1 MPLIGKDYQKGYIY
15 GIYFNDQL
23 LYIGSS
29 CAMLAKRRYEH
40 KCFTHKLTDKS
51 TPLHRYINENVP
63 DMWNNQEL
71 RIEQIEKFPCA
82 DKNELNRREGI
93 LIREMTPLC
102 NKNIAGRT
110 QAEYKKIYRES
121 NKDKINESQKI
132 YRESNKDKINES
144 QKIYNKTYREKKRRS
159 TSPPQSALDL

>member
-1 MPLIGKDYQKGYIY
+1 MSLIGKDYQKGYIY

-40 KCFTHKLTDKS
+40 KCITHKLTDKS
-51 TPLHRYINENVP
+51 IPLHRYINENVP

-71 RIEQIEKFPCA
+71 RIEEIEKFPCA
-82 DKNELNRREGI
+82 DKNELNRREGV
-93 LIREMTPLC
+93 LIREMNPLC

-110 QAEYKKIYRES
+110 PAESKKIYKEA
-121 NKDKINESQKI
+121 
-132 YRESNKDKINES
+132 NKDKINES
-144 QKIYNKTYREKKRRS
+144 QKIYNKTYREKKKRS
-159 TSPPQSALDL
+159 ISPPQPPLDL